1 MPSEDQVMPCDDD
14 APYCEP
20 EVKMARSNA
29 STKDVVQNLLDIS
42 VTVKEVAT
50 GLLEDEETNRSQPT
64 IGTTTIF
71 VMGYC
76 KEPAFVLQ
84 LLLKWWIGQIT

>member
-20 EVKMARSNA
+20 EVKMAIPSKRLQLGFWKMKKPIVLSQQL
-29 STKDVVQNLLDIS
+29 VPLL
-42 VTVKEVAT
+42 
-50 GLLEDEETNRSQPT
+50 
-64 IGTTTIF
+64 F